1 MSEPLEQRKGMVGQS
16 WVGKLFAYVM
26 AGCWE
31 AGVWP
36 PGLREFD
43 LGFDVPGTPDTIL
56 LKDVKRHVKTVLIG
70 HFDLLIDTEHRN
82 PSHAVLVSLEKRF
95 DQRIKTIKKNTGC
108 HDSKVL
114 FCLYMIQ

>member
-1 MSEPLEQRKGMVGQS
+1 MSEPLEQRKGMVCQS
-16 WVGKLFAYVM
+16 GLGKMFPDVM

-43 LGFDVPGTPDTIL
+43 LGFDVPRTPHTIL
-56 LKDVKRHVKTVLIG
+56 LKDVKRHVKTVVLMG

-82 PSHAVLVSLEKRF
+82 PCYAVLVSLEK
-95 DQRIKTIKKNTGC
+95 KVSSKN
-108 HDSKVL
+108 
-114 FCLYMIQ
+114 